1 MLFPARFPLN
11 LQHLFPEAIISLLP
25 IPMAGAAP
33 RRTTAAAS
41 LMMAAMLGLVFA
53 RSGLSLPGSA
63 MAQTVP
69 DAESDAGDAK
79 ARNLAT
85 HKLELRGMQDTLEQS
100 QTQREKI
107 EHEIADLKADRAKLA
122 AALVETTQKVS
133 ALEEKILETERRLD
147 LLTASEDSIRKSLE
161 GRRKVLSEVLAV
173 LQRMGRRAPPALLA
187 APQDILEAI
196 RTSML
201 LGAVLPEMR
210 AEAASLVSDLSEL
223 VRLRQSISA
232 DRDSLNAD
240 RANIRDERLRLE
252 NLIAA
257 RQMGLSN
264 AEAALGAE
272 RERAVELARQAAN
285 LKDLITRMETEV
297 AAAAKGAEAAR
308 QADEAQKARVAAGV
322 VSSGAPFKDPARLSP
337 ARAFADTKGY
347 LPMPVA
353 GTLLRGYG
361 APDGLGGVEKGLLL
375 ATRPEAIVAAPS
387 DGWVAY
393 AGPYRTYGQLLI
405 VNAGQGYYIILAGM
419 ERINVN
425 VGQFI
430 LAGEAVAVMGDGS
443 AKTAA
448 SVAVAAPQPI
458 LYVEFRKDGAAIDP
472 GPWWVKP
479 ELQKVRG

>member
-1 MLFPARFPLN
+1 MW
-11 LQHLFPEAIISLLP
+11 EAIIPGFSIRVEGLP
-25 IPMAGAAP
+25 PIV
-33 RRTTAAAS
+33 TAATA
-41 LMMAAMLGLVFA
+41 LGL
-53 RSGLSLPGSA
+53 GLALIGHGL
-63 MAQTVP
+63 AQNASSQETKNADV
-69 DAESDAGDAK
+69 K
-79 ARNLAT
+79 AHDLAT

-100 QTQREKI
+100 QAQRQKI
-107 EHEIADLKADRAKLA
+107 EAEIASLKADRTKLA
-122 AALVETTQKVS
+122 AALVETTQNVS
-133 ALEEKILETERRLD
+133 GLEEKIAETERRLD
-147 LLTASEDSIRKSLE
+147 TLTASEESIRNSLE
-161 GRRKVLSEVLAV
+161 GRRKTLSEVLAA

-210 AEAASLVSDLSEL
+210 SEAAALVSDLSEL

-240 RANIRDERLRLE
+240 RARMREERLRLE

-257 RQMGLSN
+257 RQTGLSD
-264 AEAALGAE
+264 AEQALGAE
-272 RERAVELARQAAN
+272 RERAAELARQAGN

-297 AAAAKGAEAAR
+297 AAAARGAEAAR
-308 QADEAQKARVAAGV
+308 QADEAQKARAAAGT
-322 VSSGAPFKDPARLSP
+322 VSAAAPFKDPARLAP
-337 ARAFADTKGY
+337 ARAFADTKGF
-347 LPMPVA
+347 LPLPVA
-353 GTLLRGYG
+353 GNLLRGYG
-361 APDGLGGVEKGLLL
+361 ASDGLGGIEKGLLL
-375 ATRPEAIVAAPS
+375 ATRPEAIVGAPC

-430 LAGEAVAVMGDGS
+430 LAGEAVAVMGDGT

-448 SVAVAAPQPI
+448 SVAIAAPQPI
-458 LYVEFRKDGAAIDP
+458 LYVEFRKDGVAIDP
-472 GPWWVKP
+472 GPWWMKP